1 MKLLLDTHIFLWF
14 ITADARL
21 SVKFRNAIREPKS
34 EVFLSVASLW
44 EIIVK
49 YNLGKLPLAQSPEIY
64 IPNERRRHQIKTL
77 PLHENAVRE
86 LAGLPALHRDP
97 FDRILICQALANN
110 LTIVTVD
117 TQIQNYNVACLT
129 SAI

>member
-14 ITADARL
+14 ITADVRL
-21 SVKFRNAIREPKS
+21 SALFHDAIREPNN

-44 EIIVK
+44 EVITK
-49 YNLGKLPLAQSPEIY
+49 YNLGKIPLPQSPEIY
-64 IPNERRRHQIKTL
+64 IPKERRKHQLKSL
-77 PLHENAVRE
+77 ALHENAVRE
-86 LAGLPALHRDP
+86 LANLPALHRDP

-117 TQIQNYNVACLT
+117 AQIQNYNIQYLK
-129 SAI
+129 

>member
-21 SVKFRNAIREPKS
+21 SSFLCNAIREPKN
-34 EVFLSVASLW
+34 EAYLSVVSLW
-44 EIIVK
+44 EIMIK
-49 YNLGKLPLAQSPEIY
+49 YNLGRLPLPQTPEIY
-64 IPNERRRHQIKTL
+64 IPNERRRHQIKSL
-77 PLHENAVRE
+77 SLHENAIRE
-86 LAGLPALHRDP
+86 LANLPALHRDP

-117 TQIQNYNVACLT
+117 ARVLNYNVPHLK
-129 SAI
+129 